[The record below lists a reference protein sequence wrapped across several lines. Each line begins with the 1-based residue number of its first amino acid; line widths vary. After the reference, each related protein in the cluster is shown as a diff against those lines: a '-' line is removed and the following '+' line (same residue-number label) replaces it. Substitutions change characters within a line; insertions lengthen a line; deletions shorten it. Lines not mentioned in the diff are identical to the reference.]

1 MALSLFS
8 HAAEKAQSHRKHK
21 HYLYCNSRGSRA
33 STRQTNQS
41 SHRAVRATT
50 LDPRCVPPRS
60 APAGH
65 ATGQAQAKRSLAS
78 AATASGWGGV
88 SAVTLG
94 LSSFLFLV
102 FGAGCGVRVSGCGV
116 WGEGVRGGE
125 MGVKGFGRKGEKG

>member
-1 MALSLFS
+1 MS
-8 HAAEKAQSHRKHK
+8 
-21 HYLYCNSRGSRA
+21 
-33 STRQTNQS
+33 
-41 SHRAVRATT
+41 ATT

-60 APAGH
+60 VPAGH

-102 FGAGCGVRVSGCGV
+102 SG
-116 WGEGVRGGE
+116 GVRGA
-125 MGVKGFGRKGEKG
+125 GVPGCGSRGVGCGAAGVERWRGGGMEVRGDKG

>member
-1 MALSLFS
+1 M
-8 HAAEKAQSHRKHK
+8 
-21 HYLYCNSRGSRA
+21 
-33 STRQTNQS
+33 
-41 SHRAVRATT
+41 
-50 LDPRCVPPRS
+50 PPRS

-102 FGAGCGVRVSGCGV
+102 PGGVRGAGVRVSGCGV

-125 MGVKGFGRKGEKG
+125 MGA